1 MVTHILDT
9 SAWLAHLFEEP
20 GADQISELFKQNDN
34 QVGVSVASLVEAYAR
49 LRAVGRAAEFEWAVD
64 RYRQLFHSFVPVTES
79 IALQAVS
86 LRSMATSRLLAI
98 DSIIAATAAQHSALL
113 VHRDPHFLAIPNDL
127 LKQEM
132 LAAEE

>member
-64 RYRQLFHSFVPVTES
+64 RYRRR
-79 IALQAVS
+79 AAAR
-86 LRSMATSRLLAI
+86 LRDPGRADGGDHHRLL
-98 DSIIAATAAQHSALL
+98 
-113 VHRDPHFLAIPNDL
+113 R
-127 LKQEM
+127 
-132 LAAEE
+132 